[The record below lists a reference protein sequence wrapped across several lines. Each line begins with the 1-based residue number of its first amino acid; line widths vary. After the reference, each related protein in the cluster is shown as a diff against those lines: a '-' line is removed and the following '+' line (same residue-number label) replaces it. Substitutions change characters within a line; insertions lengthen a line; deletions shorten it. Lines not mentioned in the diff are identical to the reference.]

1 MMWARRGGPV
11 VIPEPLSP
19 TTAVTAPGVRLTET
33 PSTAWSLT
41 RRARMPR
48 LVLTQKYLVRSR
60 PSRTGA
66 TAAGAVGIDE
76 AAAVNARPSGGGRRV
91 ARGTPPAAAAG
102 RADPAPGGLWLPQ
115 NAASRPPP
123 DRCRGWR

>member
-1 MMWARRGGPV
+1 MIWARSRAPV
-11 VIPEPLSP
+11 VFPEPLSP

-48 LVLTQKYLVRSR
+48 LVLTEKYLVRSR

-66 TAAGAVGIDE
+66 TAAGAVGIGE
-76 AAAVNARPSGGGRRV
+76 AAAVNAQPSGGGRWV
-91 ARGTPPAAAAG
+91 VRGTPPAAAAG
-102 RADPAPGGLWLPQ
+102 GAGAR
-115 NAASRPPP
+115 
-123 DRCRGWR
+123 